1 MISRYRNFHSETF
14 RVILTSSF
22 GLKRS
27 IIWAKS
33 RTILRSRE
41 AENCGASSALVR
53 VRLVDGRTNIPNKID
68 RIIFYNQNYI
78 QTYFR
83 GSDARWEWVS
93 WCCGCGS
100 VEHKFCSE
108 SYSETGKFPFPMSGE
123 LASNIIA
130 HNDTAFY
137 SICQS
142 IFWQVTSSRFFDCLF
157 NITLNLFQLWVT
169 LQSGRLRVHRF
180 PRSHLQHYLW
190 QNGAIA
196 SKFFLISWVNFL
208 TAQ

>member
-33 RTILRSRE
+33 RTILRSRA

-53 VRLVDGRTNIPNKID
+53 VRLVDERVNIPNKID

-83 GSDARWEWVS
+83 GSDARWE
-93 WCCGCGS
+93 
-100 VEHKFCSE
+100 
-108 SYSETGKFPFPMSGE
+108 
-123 LASNIIA
+123 
-130 HNDTAFY
+130 
-137 SICQS
+137 
-142 IFWQVTSSRFFDCLF
+142 
-157 NITLNLFQLWVT
+157 
-169 LQSGRLRVHRF
+169 
-180 PRSHLQHYLW
+180 
-190 QNGAIA
+190 
-196 SKFFLISWVNFL
+196 
-208 TAQ
+208 